1 MKFLKKIVCLCFC
14 ILLFTGCGKDN
25 SDSVVK
31 DLTKKIE
38 GIDSYHLSGVLEII
52 NNENSYLYDVD
63 VAFLKENNFRVSLK
77 NQTNNHE
84 QIILRNDEGVYVLT
98 PSLNKSFKFQS
109 EWPYNNSQSYL
120 LHNLLNDI
128 KNDNEYGFE
137 VVDNG
142 FVITTKTNYS
152 NNKDLISQKIYLD
165 KDKNI
170 SLVEVLDS
178 NGLVKLKFTINDI
191 DYNSN
196 YDFDYF
202 KLDNNMSVGSIID
215 DDISHLNDIV
225 YPMYIPQNTFL
236 SSQDKVSVSSGER
249 VIMTFSGDYPFMLI
263 QETVNPTDD
272 SILSVSG
279 EPLQLCDTVGVIDE
293 SSITWINDDTLY
305 YLVSN
310 SLDQNQLIEVA
321 NSLTVASIQK

>member
-1 MKFLKKIVCLCFC
+1 M
-14 ILLFTGCGKDN
+14 
-25 SDSVVK
+25 
-31 DLTKKIE
+31 
-38 GIDSYHLSGVLEII
+38 
-52 NNENSYLYDVD
+52 
-63 VAFLKENNFRVSLK
+63 
-77 NQTNNHE
+77 
-84 QIILRNDEGVYVLT
+84 
-98 PSLNKSFKFQS
+98 NKSFKFQS

-128 KNDNEYGFE
+128 KNDNEYSFE

-142 FVITTKTNYS
+142 FIITTKTNYS
-152 NNKDLISQKIYLD
+152 NNKDLVSQKIYLD

-170 SLVEVLDS
+170 SSVEVFDF
-178 NGLVKLKFTINDI
+178 NGIVKLKFSVNDI

-196 YDFDYF
+196 YDLDYF
-202 KLDNNMSVGSIID
+202 KLDNNMTVGSIVD
-215 DDISHLNDIV
+215 EDVSHLNDIV

-249 VIMTFSGDYPFMLI
+249 VIMTFAGDYPFMLI
-263 QETVNPTDD
+263 QETVNSDGENV
-272 SILSVSG
+272 LSVSG

-310 SLDQNQLIEVA
+310 TLDKDQLIDVA

>member
-1 MKFLKKIVCLCFC
+1 M
-14 ILLFTGCGKDN
+14 
-25 SDSVVK
+25 
-31 DLTKKIE
+31 
-38 GIDSYHLSGVLEII
+38 
-52 NNENSYLYDVD
+52 
-63 VAFLKENNFRVSLK
+63 
-77 NQTNNHE
+77 
-84 QIILRNDEGVYVLT
+84 
-98 PSLNKSFKFQS
+98 NKSFKFQS

-128 KNDNEYGFE
+128 KNDNEYSFD
-137 VVDNG
+137 VVDSG
-142 FVITTKTNYS
+142 FIITTKTNYS
-152 NNKDLISQKIYLD
+152 NNKDLVSQKIYLD

-178 NGLVKLKFTINDI
+178 NGLVKLKFTVNDI

-196 YDFDYF
+196 YDIDYF
-202 KLDNNMSVGSIID
+202 KLDNNMSVGSIVED
-215 DDISHLNDIV
+215 DVFHLNDIV

-236 SSQDKVSVSSGER
+236 SAQDKVSSSSGER
-249 VIMTFSGDYPFMLI
+249 VIMTFAGDYPFMLI
-263 QETVNPTDD
+263 QETVNPSDD

-279 EPLQLCDTVGVIDE
+279 EPLQLCDTVGVIDD

-310 SLDQNQLIEVA
+310 SLDQNQLIDVA

>member
-1 MKFLKKIVCLCFC
+1 M
-14 ILLFTGCGKDN
+14 
-25 SDSVVK
+25 
-31 DLTKKIE
+31 
-38 GIDSYHLSGVLEII
+38 
-52 NNENSYLYDVD
+52 
-63 VAFLKENNFRVSLK
+63 
-77 NQTNNHE
+77 
-84 QIILRNDEGVYVLT
+84 
-98 PSLNKSFKFQS
+98 NKSFKFQS

-128 KNDNEYGFE
+128 KNDNEYSFE
-137 VVDNG
+137 VVDSG
-142 FVITTKTNYS
+142 FIITTKTNYS
-152 NNKDLISQKIYLD
+152 NNKDLVSQKIYLD

-178 NGLVKLKFTINDI
+178 NGLVKLKFTVNDI

-196 YDFDYF
+196 YDIDYF
-202 KLDNNMSVGSIID
+202 KLDNNMSVGSIVED
-215 DDISHLNDIV
+215 DVFHLNDIV

-236 SSQDKVSVSSGER
+236 SAQDKVSSSSGER
-249 VIMTFSGDYPFMLI
+249 VIMTFAGDYPFMLI
-263 QETVNPTDD
+263 QETVNPSDD

-279 EPLQLCDTVGVIDE
+279 EPLQLCDTVGVIDD

-310 SLDQNQLIEVA
+310 SLDQNQLIDVA